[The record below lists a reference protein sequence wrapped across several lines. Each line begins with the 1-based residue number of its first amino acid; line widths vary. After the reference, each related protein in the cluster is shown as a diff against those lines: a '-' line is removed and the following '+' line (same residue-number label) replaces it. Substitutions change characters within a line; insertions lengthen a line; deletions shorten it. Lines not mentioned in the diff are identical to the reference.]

1 MRLLK
6 KIAGY
11 FRSQQGLRPSLMAIS
26 IYMLLAL
33 VALAQ
38 DIIYP
43 GI

>member
-1 MRLLK
+1 MLK

-11 FRSQQGLRPSLMAIS
+11 FWSQQGLRPPLMAMG

-33 VALAQ
+33 VTLAQ
-38 DIIYP
+38 DIIYS